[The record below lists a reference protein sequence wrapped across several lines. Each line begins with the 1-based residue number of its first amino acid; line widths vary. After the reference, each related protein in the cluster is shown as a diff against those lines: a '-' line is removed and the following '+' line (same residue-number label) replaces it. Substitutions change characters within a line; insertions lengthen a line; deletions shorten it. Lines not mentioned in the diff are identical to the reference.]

1 MYPQGFVIEVLVIQ
15 VPLPSLSMTILK
27 ICLPTDLPIVV
38 DVFCRHSVRRTSPVG
53 EFFVRSSRSRDNDC
67 LELRIYINMI
77 VCWILHTVVVSCFRT
92 TILLMEKSS
101 EIASRKTEYNA
112 SMDWSRTF
120 SDVSYTCQPSHT
132 WLSCECHMS
141 LTRANRKHRSQ
152 TYKEL
157 PFEPNSRVSAPFHIK
172 CLQVISKFKNFRC
185 YDILVA
191 SFPHLPLSRFYS
203 KQNVTTTLRKMFGS
217 RVKISKSHVIWLENL
232 LYYVKPT
239 IAYCN
244 SWVLTGLQVIGFER
258 VDRYSSKKSVLLVL
272 IFLEVSL
279 VTFSSIQFDSFPICK
294 L

>member
-1 MYPQGFVIEVLVIQ
+1 MYPQGFVIDVLVIQ

-92 TILLMEKSS
+92 TTLLMEKSS

-120 SDVSYTCQPSHT
+120 SDVSKTCQPSHT
-132 WLSCECHMS
+132 WYSCECHMS

-152 TYKEL
+152 TYTEL
-157 PFEPNSRVSAPFHIK
+157 PFEPNSRVSTPFSHQMFTSH
-172 CLQVISKFKNFRC
+172 LQV
-185 YDILVA
+185 
-191 SFPHLPLSRFYS
+191 
-203 KQNVTTTLRKMFGS
+203 
-217 RVKISKSHVIWLENL
+217 
-232 LYYVKPT
+232 
-239 IAYCN
+239 
-244 SWVLTGLQVIGFER
+244 
-258 VDRYSSKKSVLLVL
+258 
-272 IFLEVSL
+272 
-279 VTFSSIQFDSFPICK
+279 
-294 L
+294 

>member
-1 MYPQGFVIEVLVIQ
+1 MYPQGFVIDVLVKQ

-132 WLSCECHMS
+132 WFSCECHMS

-152 TYKEL
+152 TYSYFNLRCRIKASSLQPRKPKINSNL
-157 PFEPNSRVSAPFHIK
+157 PIPPFG
-172 CLQVISKFKNFRC
+172 
-185 YDILVA
+185 LVPYPW
-191 SFPHLPLSRFYS
+191 SFDP
-203 KQNVTTTLRKMFGS
+203 TT
-217 RVKISKSHVIWLENL
+217 
-232 LYYVKPT
+232 
-239 IAYCN
+239 
-244 SWVLTGLQVIGFER
+244 
-258 VDRYSSKKSVLLVL
+258 
-272 IFLEVSL
+272 
-279 VTFSSIQFDSFPICK
+279 
-294 L
+294 

>member
-1 MYPQGFVIEVLVIQ
+1 MERVQPFFELHLKYSTFPVQRQTSNHWYTYHCVMYPQRFVIDVLVIQ

-132 WLSCECHMS
+132 WFSCVLIENIDLKHIQNYHLS
-141 LTRANRKHRSQ
+141 LTHEFR
-152 TYKEL
+152 L
-157 PFEPNSRVSAPFHIK
+157 LFHIK

-185 YDILVA
+185 YW
-191 SFPHLPLSRFYS
+191 Y
-203 KQNVTTTLRKMFGS
+203 FG
-217 RVKISKSHVIWLENL
+217 
-232 LYYVKPT
+232 
-239 IAYCN
+239 
-244 SWVLTGLQVIGFER
+244 GQ
-258 VDRYSSKKSVLLVL
+258 
-272 IFLEVSL
+272 
-279 VTFSSIQFDSFPICK
+279 FSSFTSFTILFQTKCHHNS
-294 L
+294 

>member
-1 MYPQGFVIEVLVIQ
+1 MERVQPFFELHLKYSTFPVQRQTSNHWYTYHCVMYPQRFVIDVLVIQ

-92 TILLMEKSS
+92 TTLLMEKSS

-132 WLSCECHMS
+132 WFSCECHKS
-141 LTRANRKHRSQ
+141 LRRANRKHRSQ
-152 TYKEL
+152 TYTEL
-157 PFEPNSRVSAPFHIK
+157 PFEPNSRVSTPFSHQMFTSH
-172 CLQVISKFKNFRC
+172 LQV
-185 YDILVA
+185 
-191 SFPHLPLSRFYS
+191 
-203 KQNVTTTLRKMFGS
+203 
-217 RVKISKSHVIWLENL
+217 
-232 LYYVKPT
+232 
-239 IAYCN
+239 
-244 SWVLTGLQVIGFER
+244 
-258 VDRYSSKKSVLLVL
+258 
-272 IFLEVSL
+272 
-279 VTFSSIQFDSFPICK
+279 
-294 L
+294 